1 MNACFISSSMLT
13 GILCWCVGSSI
24 SDRSDVEVLHVE
36 RVRLDEFAARL
47 DFVPHERR
55 EDLVRGVGIGE
66 LYLEQGAGLRV
77 HGGFPELLRV
87 HLAETLVPLN
97 VEALA
102 RAAFD
107 VV

>member
-13 GILCWCVGSSI
+13 GILCWCAGSI

-36 RVRLDEFAARL
+36 RVRLDELAARL
-47 DFVPHERR
+47 DLIAHERR
-55 EDLVRGVGIGE
+55 EDLVRGVGIRE

-77 HGGFPELLRV
+77 HRGCPELLRV
-87 HLAETLVPLN
+87 HLTETLVPLN

-102 RAAFD
+102 GAAFD
-107 VV
+107 